1 MADHAS
7 TRSFPTRALLDV
19 LRPLLRK
26 LQAERTISSGKLGI
40 LRYLAD
46 HEKATTSELAL
57 AIHVSPQGISLAARE
72 LLTLNFVERTP
83 DEHDRRKVWLHL
95 TETGRQKLADEQTA
109 GNMWFDKAVSEQLT
123 HRERE
128 ILEAAIPVLA
138 KLGMENP
145 HE

>member
-1 MADHAS
+1 MVDHPS
-7 TRSFPTRALLDV
+7 TQSFSTRALLDV

-46 HEKATTSELAL
+46 QDKATTSELAL

-72 LLTLNFVERTP
+72 LLALHFVERTP

-95 TETGRQKLADEQTA
+95 TESGRQKLAEEQMA
-109 GNMWFDKAVSEQLT
+109 GNVWLNQAVSEHLT

>member
-1 MADHAS
+1 MEDQAGTH
-7 TRSFPTRALLDV
+7 SFSTRALLDV
-19 LRPLLRK
+19 LRPLLRR

-46 HEKATTSELAL
+46 QGRATTSELAL
-57 AIHVSPQGISLAARE
+57 AIQVSPQGISLAARE
-72 LLTLNFVERTP
+72 LLALNFVERTP

-95 TETGRQKLADEQTA
+95 TETGRQKLAEEQQA
-109 GNMWFDKAVSEQLT
+109 GNMWLDKAVSEQLT

-128 ILEAAIPVLA
+128 ILKAAIPVLA
-138 KLGMENP
+138 KIGMPNT